1 MFVKVSVSYGSGSR
15 SYPLD
20 LLLYDSQCWH
30 CAYTGECNAKAG
42 ILHTLPLKTVIK
54 LFTECTTIYY
64 FGFEIS
70 SEFPY
75 FMRVHV
81 KGIVS

>member
-1 MFVKVSVSYGSGSR
+1 MFVKVSVSYGAGSR

-42 ILHTLPLKTVIK
+42 GILFKQNSMQLKYDST
-54 LFTECTTIYY
+54 Y
-64 FGFEIS
+64 
-70 SEFPY
+70 
-75 FMRVHV
+75 
-81 KGIVS
+81 